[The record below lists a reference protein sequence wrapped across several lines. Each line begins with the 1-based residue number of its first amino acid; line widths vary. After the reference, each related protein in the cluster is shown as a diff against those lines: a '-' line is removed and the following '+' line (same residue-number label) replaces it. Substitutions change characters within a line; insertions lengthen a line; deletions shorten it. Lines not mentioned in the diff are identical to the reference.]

1 MPTAVLSRSATR
13 FLLAA
18 AVLPGMVGEARAQEQ
33 ELGRVARSAAGVV
46 VSGSP
51 LATAAGLRM
60 LEGGGNA
67 MDAAVATAFALAV
80 VEPSQSGLGGRT
92 HMLIR
97 TADGQFAAL
106 DGWTE
111 VPAGATSPLAGESDT
126 VFGYATIAVPGTVAA
141 LTRALAQHGSL
152 PLTTVMAPAIE
163 LAERGFP
170 LHESEARRLT
180 AARNRLQQ
188 FPGSRAVFLSRA
200 GAPPE
205 AGTRF
210 VQPALARVLRAVADG
225 GAAGFYQ
232 GWVADSV
239 DADMRRHGGLVR
251 RADLERYQPDVARVV
266 RGSYRGYELVGTYLP
281 ASGVS
286 LIEALQILE
295 TFDLRGRVGSA
306 EWVSLVAQALE
317 ASFEDRRAS
326 QYLPA
331 EQEAAKLTSKAW
343 ARSRAGG
350 IRPDG
355 RLPAGDSAFD
365 PSHTTH
371 LSVIDR
377 HGMVV
382 ALTQSLG
389 PNFGSKVATPGLGFL
404 YAATMGYLAARAPGD
419 RPFSS
424 QAPMI
429 VLRDGRPVYVT
440 GGGGGRRILS
450 ASVAVL
456 SRLIDQRLSLAD
468 ALAAPRFH
476 PAGGRVILEDRAG
489 AAWPAAL
496 QDRLAVLGLRL
507 GSNRDGGYFARL
519 HAIEWDAATNEYVG
533 AADGRWTGAAAGVK

>member
-1 MPTAVLSRSATR
+1 MATSARIGWTARRLLIASFA
-13 FLLAA
+13 LLATGGTVA
-18 AVLPGMVGEARAQEQ
+18 AQD
-33 ELGRVARSAAGVV
+33 LGRVARSASGVI

-60 LEGGGNA
+60 LENGGNA
-67 MDAAVATAFALAV
+67 VDAAVAAAFALAV

-92 HMLIR
+92 HLLIR
-97 TADGQFAAL
+97 TTDGQFAAL

-111 VPAGATSPLAGESDT
+111 VPAGATTPLAGESDT
-126 VFGYATIAVPGTVAA
+126 VLGYATIAVPGTVAA
-141 LTRALAQHGSL
+141 LARALEQHGSFSL
-152 PLTTVMAPAIE
+152 PTVMAPAIE

-170 LHESEARRLT
+170 LHESEARRI
-180 AARNRLQQ
+180 AAVQNRLRH
-188 FPGSRAVFLSRA
+188 FPGSRAAFLQPN
-200 GAPPE
+200 GPLPP
-205 AGTRF
+205 GVRF
-210 VQPALARVLRAVADG
+210 VQPDLARVLHAVAAG
-225 GAAGFYQ
+225 GAVAFYT
-232 GWVADSV
+232 GWIADSI
-239 DADMRRHGGLVR
+239 DADMRRQGGLVR

-286 LIEALQILE
+286 VIEALQILE

-326 QYLPA
+326 QGLPA
-331 EQEAAKLTSKAW
+331 EREGAKLTSKAW
-343 ARSRAGG
+343 ARSRAGT

-355 RLPAGDSAFD
+355 RLPAGDTAFD

-377 HGMVV
+377 QGMVV

-389 PNFGSKVATPGLGFL
+389 PNLGSKVVTPGLGFL
-404 YAATMGYLAARAPGD
+404 YAATMGYLDARAPGD

-424 QAPMI
+424 QAPVI
-429 VLRDGRPVYVT
+429 VLRDNRPVYIT

-450 ASVAVL
+450 ASVLVL
-456 SRLIDQRLSLAD
+456 SRLIDQRLRLAD

-476 PAGGRVILEDRAG
+476 PAGGRLVMEDRVG
-489 AAWPAAL
+489 AAWPAGVRE
-496 QDRLAVLGLRL
+496 RLAALGFALS
-507 GSNRDGGYFARL
+507 SNRDGGYFARL
-519 HAIEWDAATNEYVG
+519 HAIEWDAATGEYVG
-533 AADGRWTGAAAGVK
+533 VADDRWTGAAAGVK

>member
-1 MPTAVLSRSATR
+1 
-13 FLLAA
+13 
-18 AVLPGMVGEARAQEQ
+18 MVGEARAQEQ

-141 LTRALAQHGSL
+141 LTRALAQHGLL
-152 PLTTVMAPAIE
+152 PLTTVMGPAIE

-180 AARNRLQQ
+180 AARNRLEQ

-210 VQPALARVLRAVADG
+210 VQPALARVLRAVAES
-225 GAAGFYQ
+225 GAVGFYQ
-232 GWVADSV
+232 GWVADSM

-251 RADLERYQPDVARVV
+251 RADLERYRPDVARVV

-476 PAGGRVILEDRAG
+476 PAGGQVILEDRAG
-489 AAWPAAL
+489 AAWPSAL

-533 AADGRWTGAAAGVK
+533 VADGRWTGAAAGVK

>member
-1 MPTAVLSRSATR
+1 M
-13 FLLAA
+13 
-18 AVLPGMVGEARAQEQ
+18 
-33 ELGRVARSAAGVV
+33 
-46 VSGSP
+46 
-51 LATAAGLRM
+51 
-60 LEGGGNA
+60 
-67 MDAAVATAFALAV
+67 
-80 VEPSQSGLGGRT
+80 
-92 HMLIR
+92 
-97 TADGQFAAL
+97 
-106 DGWTE
+106 
-111 VPAGATSPLAGESDT
+111 
-126 VFGYATIAVPGTVAA
+126 
-141 LTRALAQHGSL
+141 
-152 PLTTVMAPAIE
+152 
-163 LAERGFP
+163 
-170 LHESEARRLT
+170 
-180 AARNRLQQ
+180 
-188 FPGSRAVFLSRA
+188 
-200 GAPPE
+200 
-205 AGTRF
+205 
-210 VQPALARVLRAVADG
+210 QPALARVLRAVADG